1 MKKIAL
7 YTGALLTTLAFTACD
22 EDFTDWANPQGYPQG
37 EDAQAMQIQ
46 LSAVPTAAIDRETA
60 ADTIDLLSLDGMT
73 NAPEGST
80 VVFNKLFVEG
90 DHTLPFIAE
99 DGVIRVVTAKLDSLV
114 ENVFLS
120 RQRTERTLSLSV
132 DATVVTPAGDALTVN
147 TEPTQVSYLQVTP
160 PATESAYYLL
170 GINGWTAADALPM
183 TDKGN
188 GVFEAIFEVQADT
201 WFKILP
207 QSAINGSAIDWNAV
221 WGSNVDSDT
230 SSDAFITWTGAQA
243 FKVGA
248 GKSKVT
254 IDMNNWRYSIRAVS
268 AELYLTGSAY
278 GWGSADGG
286 TWKQLT
292 PVHSHD
298 GQFWTLLYLTEGEE
312 FKFAPQAGWGGDF
325 GAEAL
330 TIEDHAG
337 AGLSGTGNIVVGQS
351 GWYLLYVDATAKVLE
366 TFEPNVYIIGNTVGV
381 WTLEPENIFTVPAD
395 KDGEFV
401 SPTFVADGE
410 LRVCVHPKADVDW
423 WQMEFIITDGK
434 IDYRGAGPDQARVN
448 AGAGQKL
455 YLNFTDGTGHIE

>member
-7 YTGALLTTLAFTACD
+7 YTGALLTTLAFSACD

-37 EDAQAMQIQ
+37 DDAQAVQIQ

-60 ADTIDLLSLDGMT
+60 ADTVDLLRLDGIT
-73 NAPEGST
+73 NAPEGSSVT
-80 VVFNKLFVEG
+80 CNKLYVEG
-90 DHTLPFIAE
+90 THALPFIVE
-99 DGVIRVVTAKLDSLV
+99 DGVIRVVTAQLDSVV

-120 RQRTERTLSLSV
+120 RQRTERTLSLTV
-132 DATVVTPAGDALTVN
+132 DAAVVTPAGDALAVTTAPVE
-147 TEPTQVSYLQVTP
+147 TGYLQVTP
-160 PATESAYYLL
+160 PATESVYYLL
-170 GINGWTAADALPM
+170 GINGWTVDDALAM

-188 GVFEAIFEVQADT
+188 GVFEATFEVTGDT

-207 QSAINGSAIDWNAV
+207 QSAINGTAIDWGAV

-254 IDMNNWRYSIRAVS
+254 IDMTNWRYSIRPVS
-268 AELYLTGSAY
+268 EELYLTGSAY
-278 GWGSADGG
+278 GWGGENG
-286 TWKQLT
+286 VWKQLT

-298 GQFWTLLYLTEGEE
+298 GQFWTMIYLTEGEE

-330 TIEDHAG
+330 TIVDHAN
-337 AGLSGTGNIVVGQS
+337 AGLGGTGNITVGKS

-366 TFEPNVYIIGNTVGV
+366 TFEPNVFLIGNCAGM
-381 WTLEPENIFTVPAD
+381 WTIEPENIFTVPAD

-410 LRVCVHPKADVDW
+410 LRVCVHPKADVEW

-455 YLNFTDGTGHIE
+455 YLNFTDGTGHIK